1 MMKYDHHFR
10 LAEASDSYRIYQ
22 ADGVMARL
30 DFFDHILRVAL
41 VHEDV
46 SLLPTWSV
54 CPEGEDVPL
63 SGRGKLSTEGFQ
75 PAAPAVTE
83 TENALSFALDGV
95 RFTVELRNFRITA
108 ETGSGVL
115 YRDRSGLAYNFAGE
129 LGDGAAHYVRREEGE
144 RIFGLGDKGGAV
156 NKAGR
161 SFALAATDSMG
172 FSAKDSDPLYKQ
184 IPFYIC
190 ENSAGSYGM
199 FYDTYS
205 NGRMD
210 FGQEHDNYFEPFSSA
225 RFEEENMVFYL
236 ILGTT
241 AQIVSRFNAL
251 CGGMT
256 ELPSWAFRYCGS
268 TMEYTDAP
276 DADARLRSFADSCGD
291 HGLRAGG
298 FYLSSGYTQI
308 GEQRCV
314 FHWNRDKIPSPK
326 GLSAFFRERGME
338 LIPNVKPAFLTTH
351 PLYDELA
358 AKGFFLH
365 YADGSPARFP
375 FWGGMAS
382 YLDFTK
388 RGAYEFWKRCVR
400 EQLVKKGYRHIWNDN
415 NEYDVL
421 DAAVLADGFGHE
433 TRARLIRPLFSYFM
447 ARASREACVEAM
459 GEGFVPFN
467 VSRCA
472 IAGTQR
478 VATTW
483 TGDNRTD
490 FEDLRY
496 NHYQAMTMALSG
508 FSFFGADIGGFA
520 GPSPDR
526 ELFLRWLQYGVFTPR
541 FVLHSWKPGQES
553 TMPWLYPDLME
564 SVRRLFALR
573 ERLLSYL
580 QSEYE
585 RRRKKNEPLIWP
597 VFLADPDYDCESDCF
612 FCGDGILVCPV
623 FDRGAE
629 SVTLTLPQGVWRL
642 RGEGES
648 LPGGTRVSVPCLPTD
663 EPVWFLR
670 AETSLP
676 PAGRT

>member
-1 MMKYDHHFR
+1 MKFDHRFS
-10 LAEASDSYRIYQ
+10 LAAAAPAYRVYT
-22 ADGVMARL
+22 AEGVTMRL
-30 DFFDHILRVAL
+30 DFFEHMLRVAL
-41 VHEDV
+41 LHAGTE
-46 SLLPTWSV
+46 LLPTWSV
-54 CPEGEDVPL
+54 CPGGGELPL
-63 SGRGKLSTEGFQ
+63 EGRGKLSTEG
-75 PAAPAVTE
+75 
-83 TENALSFALDGV
+83 LSAQCPQVAEDEKELRFALDGV
-95 RFTVELRNFRITA
+95 DFAVEKKNFRITA
-108 ETGSGVL
+108 RKDGKLL
-115 YRDRSGLAYNFAGE
+115 YADRSGLAYNFDGE

-156 NKAGR
+156 NKSGR
-161 SFALAATDSMG
+161 SFLLAAVDSMG

-190 ENSAGSYGM
+190 ENSAGSYGLY
-199 FYDTYS
+199 YDTYS

-210 FGQEHDNYFEPFSSA
+210 FGAEHDNYFEPFSSA

-236 ILGTT
+236 ILGTPRE
-241 AQIVSRFNAL
+241 ILRRFTAL
-251 CGGMT
+251 CGGAA
-256 ELPSWAFRYCGS
+256 EVPDWAFRYCGS

-276 DADARLRSFADSCGD
+276 DTDARLRAFADKCAENGV
-291 HGLRAGG
+291 RAGG

-314 FHWNRDKIPSPK
+314 FHWNRDRIPSPEA
-326 GLSAFFRERGME
+326 LAAYFREKGME

-358 AKGFFLH
+358 EKGYFLH
-365 YADGSPARFP
+365 YADGRAALFP

-382 YLDFTK
+382 YLDFTNAE
-388 RGAYEFWKRCVR
+388 AYAFWKSCVR
-400 EQLVKKGYRHIWNDN
+400 ARLVEKGYRHTWNDN

-421 DAAVLADGFGHE
+421 DAAVLCDGFGRE
-433 TRARLIRPLFSYFM
+433 TRARLLRPLFSYLM
-447 ARASREACVEAM
+447 ARASREACLETM

-472 IAGTQR
+472 IAATQR

-490 FEDLRY
+490 FSDLRY

-520 GPSPDR
+520 GPQPER

-541 FVLHSWKPGQES
+541 FVLHSWKPGQQS
-553 TMPWLYPDLME
+553 TMPWLYGDLMD

-573 ERLLSYL
+573 ERLLPYL

-585 RRRKKNEPLIWP
+585 RKRRLCEPLIWP
-597 VFLADPDYDCESDCF
+597 VFLAEPGYDCESDCF
-612 FCGDGILVCPV
+612 FCGDRILVCPV

-629 SVTLTLPQGVWRL
+629 SVTVTLPRCEKRWQL

-648 LPGGTRVSVPCLPTD
+648 IPGGETVTVPCLPTD
-663 EPVWFLR
+663 EPVWFC
-670 AETSLP
+670 
-676 PAGRT
+676 PAGWKLA